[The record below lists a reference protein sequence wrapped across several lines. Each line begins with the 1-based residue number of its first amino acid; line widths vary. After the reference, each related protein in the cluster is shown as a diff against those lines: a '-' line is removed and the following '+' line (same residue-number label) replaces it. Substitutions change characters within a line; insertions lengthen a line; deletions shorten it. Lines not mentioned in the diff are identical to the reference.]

1 MREELKQ
8 LQKKLNISMIFVTHD
23 QEEALSLSDKIVV
36 MNMGEI
42 IQIGTPEEI
51 YYNPTNDYVADFIG
65 KANFITKDGK
75 KVLLRP
81 EDISMRKSENG
92 EWVIVSKEFMG
103 AYTIFKIKNSQSE
116 LYTSIQGEESKNFKI
131 NETGF
136 LKIGL
141 NNAFSLEELQEL
153 IQSYNRLYSLFYY
166 ICQNG
171 TDLINRNNINDIS
184 SRYSMVL
191 ESIHIG
197 SEGVLVSV
205 GVELIVD
212 IIKSFIKS
220 VYDLNR
226 TEAEKRKKE
235 LIEKAELAEFV
246 QTRQY
251 IYQLIDI
258 LDAYLQKRESGCNP
272 MVMAYIENE
281 INNIVRKIEQLQ
293 GTKHIDLAI

>member
-1 MREELKQ
+1 M
-8 LQKKLNISMIFVTHD
+8 
-23 QEEALSLSDKIVV
+23 
-36 MNMGEI
+36 
-42 IQIGTPEEI
+42 
-51 YYNPTNDYVADFIG
+51 
-65 KANFITKDGK
+65 
-75 KVLLRP
+75 
-81 EDISMRKSENG
+81 
-92 EWVIVSKEFMG
+92 
-103 AYTIFKIKNSQSE
+103 
-116 LYTSIQGEESKNFKI
+116 
-131 NETGF
+131 
-136 LKIGL
+136 
-141 NNAFSLEELQEL
+141 QEL

>member
-1 MREELKQ
+1 
-8 LQKKLNISMIFVTHD
+8 
-23 QEEALSLSDKIVV
+23 
-36 MNMGEI
+36 
-42 IQIGTPEEI
+42 
-51 YYNPTNDYVADFIG
+51 
-65 KANFITKDGK
+65 
-75 KVLLRP
+75 
-81 EDISMRKSENG
+81 
-92 EWVIVSKEFMG
+92 
-103 AYTIFKIKNSQSE
+103 
-116 LYTSIQGEESKNFKI
+116 
-131 NETGF
+131 
-136 LKIGL
+136 
-141 NNAFSLEELQEL
+141 
-153 IQSYNRLYSLFYY
+153 
-166 ICQNG
+166 
-171 TDLINRNNINDIS
+171 
-184 SRYSMVL
+184 MVL